1 MLKLILI
8 TIVSLFIIGCDNSTH
23 AYTTGK
29 SLPYCVVEDK
39 QPRIVC
45 INGYLLKENPLF
57 GVQQGQ
63 EAYRSIQAGSNSF
76 DGRARCYC
84 NPELEKQQEKN
95 Q

>member
-8 TIVSLFIIGCDNSTH
+8 MIASLFIIGCDNSTH

-57 GVQQGQ
+57 GVQQDKKHIDLYKQ
-63 EAYRSIQAGSNSF
+63 DLIVLMV
-76 DGRARCYC
+76 
-84 NPELEKQQEKN
+84 ELDVTVTQS
-95 Q
+95 